1 MGLGSYESCVPS
13 PTLLLL
19 QRLRLLEM
27 ELVLRLLLLGLKLLH
42 ASVPRAE
49 TELFHGVRHAH
60 GLLVLVRRLIPFRR
74 RLRSLSEEFGQLGLL
89 SLAIEA

>member
-1 MGLGSYESCVPS
+1 MPS

-49 TELFHGVRHAH
+49 TELFHGVGLAN
-60 GLLVLVRRLIPFRR
+60 GLLVLVWRLIPFRR
-74 RLRSLSEEFGQLGLL
+74 RLRSLSEEVGQLGLL